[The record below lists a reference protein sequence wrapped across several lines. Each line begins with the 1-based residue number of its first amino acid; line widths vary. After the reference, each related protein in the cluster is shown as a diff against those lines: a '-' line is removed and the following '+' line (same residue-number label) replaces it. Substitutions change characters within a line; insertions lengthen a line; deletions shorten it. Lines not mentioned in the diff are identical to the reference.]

1 VTQQIIVLYGIDIR
15 DHLSKGTEDL
25 LAANCDVT
33 TGATN
38 TYTFPKGAGAKAL
51 YEVQVKFE
59 LADFANAVNT
69 PDAVVLYT
77 GHSRY
82 GQGPAFGPAGI
93 GLMPDAK
100 KFPINPW
107 GVHYRMGYDATDTKC
122 IADLML
128 HSITPTEFDLPAATS
143 STFLSGGLSAA
154 AANAR
159 NVPPGAGCLTPG
171 AWREFNSCQPGRSA
185 TPTAR
190 GDTPLKDR
198 HFYAQIPEATQYE
211 FMTAVA
217 VGSADLDKSNLP
229 GKLLVMGSCS
239 SHVHYFGPLDR
250 RRQAVKSTCKFI
262 LTSELCYVDLAKD
275 ALKQVLVNGIDPTTP
290 DGMKKLAKALN
301 GVKDS
306 GLVGLY

>member
-1 VTQQIIVLYGIDIR
+1 
-15 DHLSKGTEDL
+15 
-25 LAANCDVT
+25 
-33 TGATN
+33 
-38 TYTFPKGAGAKAL
+38 
-51 YEVQVKFE
+51 
-59 LADFANAVNT
+59 
-69 PDAVVLYT
+69 
-77 GHSRY
+77 
-82 GQGPAFGPAGI
+82 
-93 GLMPDAK
+93 M
-100 KFPINPW
+100 
-107 GVHYRMGYDATDTKC
+107 
-122 IADLML
+122 
-128 HSITPTEFDLPAATS
+128 
-143 STFLSGGLSAA
+143 
-154 AANAR
+154 
-159 NVPPGAGCLTPG
+159 
-171 AWREFNSCQPGRSA
+171 
-185 TPTAR
+185 
-190 GDTPLKDR
+190 KDR